1 MVRKNTKKAKSK
13 PAKETANQDAALWD
27 QIKGSVKPLKKPQN
41 RVKQT
46 PDSPITVP
54 KAIKSPIKPA
64 NRPQI
69 VVQRPIQVPKASE
82 LNPGVTHS
90 MDKRSGDRLRR
101 GKMKID
107 RRLDLHGMARIEAYH
122 ALGQC
127 ISGSAQAGKRCVL
140 VITGKGSGI
149 LRTGVA
155 RWLNEASLRPHILAF
170 SEAQPKDGGS
180 GAFYVYLKKR
190 RGP

>member
-1 MVRKNTKKAKSK
+1 MARKIAKNAKSK
-13 PAKETANQDAALWD
+13 IAKETPNQDAALWD
-27 QIKGSVKPLKKPQN
+27 QIKGSVKPLKNPQN
-41 RVKQT
+41 RAKQH
-46 PDSPITVP
+46 PDAPIIVE
-54 KAIKSPIKPA
+54 KAIKRLKKPA
-64 NRPQI
+64 NRPKML
-69 VVQRPIQVPKASE
+69 VQPPAQVPKASE
-82 LNPGVTHS
+82 LNPGETQG

-107 RRLDLHGMARIEAYH
+107 RRLDLHGMSRIEAHH

-127 ISGSAQAGKRCVL
+127 ISDSAQAGKRCVL

-155 RWLNEASLRPHILAF
+155 CWLNEASLRPHILAF